1 MQISQHVKSTLVF
14 PLFVATAFALAACG
28 ERGETPTATSVEEG
42 REHVDAMSREHADDT
57 TDPSAAVSAP
67 VRPVHGEMMP
77 YAEVDGQLAHG
88 YLAMPED
95 VADPLPAMIMIHEWW
110 GLNDNI
116 KAAANQL
123 AGEGYIVL
131 AVDLFGGKVAEN
143 PQEAREQMMRVLEN
157 PESGNENIRQAY
169 DFLKSSALAP
179 PRVGAIGW
187 CFGGGWSLNTA
198 MLLPDK
204 IDAAGIYYGQVTD
217 NQDRLSPVRA
227 PILGHFGEKDTGI
240 PLESVEAF
248 KAALESLGK
257 DHDIEIY
264 PGVGHA
270 FANPTGRNYDEPA
283 ATKSW
288 QKTLA
293 FLEANLKSK

>member
-1 MQISQHVKSTLVF
+1 ML
-14 PLFVATAFALAACG
+14 LAAACGLAACE
-28 ERGETPTATSVEEG
+28 ERGEPPAAASAEDD
-42 REHVDAMSREHADDT
+42 HKHLDAMSREHAEDT
-57 TDPSAAVSAP
+57 TEASAAVSAP
-67 VRPVHGEMMP
+67 ARPVHGEMMP

-95 VADPLPAMIMIHEWW
+95 VADPLPAIIMIHEWW

-131 AVDLFGGKVAEN
+131 AVDLFGGSVAES
-143 PQEAREQMMRVLEN
+143 PQQAREQMMRVLEH
-157 PESGNENIRQAY
+157 PESGNENVRQAY
-169 DFLKSSALAP
+169 EFLKSSALAP
-179 PRVGAIGW
+179 SRVGVIGW

-198 MLLPDK
+198 MLLPDN
-204 IDAAGIYYGQVTD
+204 IDAAVIYYGQVTD
-217 NQDRLSPVRA
+217 NEDRLRPVRA
-227 PILGHFGEKDTGI
+227 PILGHLGEKDTGI

-248 KAALESLGK
+248 KATLESLNK
-257 DHDIEIY
+257 VFDVEIY

-288 QKTLA
+288 EKTLA
-293 FLEANLKSK
+293 FFEAHLKNSQAQAPGS